1 MNKDEKMKVT
11 NTDLLKNRYKYSI
24 DMLEKNIKYLDEK
37 ILLATQIL
45 TPEFCVKYI
54 LDLDIDNGGEESYIF
69 DICYILEFQ
78 KHITEDELAKL
89 IKQENLF

>member
-1 MNKDEKMKVT
+1 MNVT
-11 NTDLLKNRYKYSI
+11 NSDLLANKNKYSI
-24 DMLEKNIKYLDEK
+24 EILEKNIVENHLDEK

-69 DICYILEFQ
+69 DICYILSFQ
-78 KHITEDELAKL
+78 KHISEKDLRDL
-89 IKQENLF
+89 IDF